1 MDLGLVSTRAGV
13 YLKDMDFLVK
23 CFISCAMDTYDKDT
37 NPSGMVNL
45 GTAVNSLCES
55 EISSRLSRGDLWQ
68 HQPAWQHYFGLNGTP
83 DLLRVTAHFL
93 QQRLAQVS
101 IDSV

>member
-1 MDLGLVSTRAGV
+1 MSETVQ
-13 YLKDMDFLVK
+13 
-23 CFISCAMDTYDKDT
+23 ISSRDEYTKS

-93 QQRLAQVS
+93 QQRLAQVVLIYCNVGGMTFLGS
-101 IDSV
+101 TSEL